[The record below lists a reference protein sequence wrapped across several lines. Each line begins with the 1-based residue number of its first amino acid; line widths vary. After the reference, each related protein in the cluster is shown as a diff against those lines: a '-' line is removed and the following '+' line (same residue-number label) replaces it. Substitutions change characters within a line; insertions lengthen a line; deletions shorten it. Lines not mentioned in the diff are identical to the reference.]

1 MSTLRSLQRGAIK
14 NKCYKKNG
22 NTKAFNNEW
31 ERIHYGHIEEKD
43 EEGNVIAT
51 KLKKAKIE
59 KKKQRHMDDGRAYT
73 KYLKAWKSMIDNM
86 KANKS
91 NAREKVC

>member
-1 MSTLRSLQRGAIK
+1 MSTLRKLQREVLK
-14 NKCYKKNG
+14 NQCYKKNG
-22 NTKAFNNEW
+22 NTKSFNSEW
-31 ERIHYGHIEEKD
+31 DKIHYGRTEEVD
-43 EEGNVIAT
+43 ENGNVTNI
-51 KLKKAKIE
+51 KSKKVE
-59 KKKQRHMDDGRAYT
+59 KKTKKHYDDGKVYT